1 MRLRTLGDRANPTAL
16 EDEAELIT
24 DLVADGPM
32 KTKSF
37 TALYIVSSDARQ
49 FRGVYGQDLVGKS
62 TIDSFYQRDAEG
74 RRANKQPELRSG
86 QYPARNSGIART

>member
-37 TALYIVSSDARQ
+37 TAVYMVTRVSSEGYTVKTWLEGAR
-49 FRGVYGQDLVGKS
+49 
-62 TIDSFYQRDAEG
+62 
-74 RRANKQPELRSG
+74 
-86 QYPARNSGIART
+86 

>member
-1 MRLRTLGDRANPTAL
+1 MRLRSLGYQANPAAL

-62 TIDSFYQRDAEG
+62 TIGSLYQGDVEG
-74 RRANKQPELRSG
+74 KRVNQP
-86 QYPARNSGIART
+86 P

>member
-1 MRLRTLGDRANPTAL
+1 MRLRTLGNGANPTAF

-37 TALYIVSSDARQ
+37 TAVYIVTCVSSEGYTVKTWLERAR
-49 FRGVYGQDLVGKS
+49 
-62 TIDSFYQRDAEG
+62 
-74 RRANKQPELRSG
+74 
-86 QYPARNSGIART
+86 

>member
-1 MRLRTLGDRANPTAL
+1 MRLRTLGNGANPTAF

-37 TALYIVSSDARQ
+37 TAMYIVTRVSS
-49 FRGVYGQDLVGKS
+49 
-62 TIDSFYQRDAEG
+62 EG
-74 RRANKQPELRSG
+74 YTVKTWLERVR
-86 QYPARNSGIART
+86 